1 MMAKKLIYS
10 ILAITIVGNLVAT
23 SISQAAAP
31 ACHVIAP
38 IIDKDPKGLNIRS
51 DPMKDIISKIPYSD
65 YTATTTVHIIDAK
78 QGWLKID
85 EWSDGSVTAT
95 LKDNAWIY
103 GSLIA
108 TARAVYDKP
117 LCPNCD
123 NPKKIGQ
130 LREDAKVKILNCNE
144 YGWLFAQG
152 ISTEGEEL
160 EGWLPPYNESPS
172 KATVTFQNQTN
183 EPKTEGRCYHA
194 KGYITD
200 QDQNGLNVRAEPYV
214 KAEVISKIPHNDYSI
229 TSIVDIADA
238 QNGWLKLRQWT
249 DGAVITTF
257 AGNAWIYGKLV
268 ATLVKVGGDN
278 NIYAAAVHTARKSG
292 QFVPGRVVK
301 VLDCGNEWL
310 FVQGQ
315 STEGKRVKGWLS
327 PYGQSLIPY
336 AE

>member
-1 MMAKKLIYS
+1 MMARKLIYS
-10 ILAITIVGNLVAT
+10 ILAITMVGNLVTT
-23 SISQAAAP
+23 SISQAAP

-38 IIDKDPKGLNIRS
+38 IIDKDPKGLSIRNN
-51 DPMKDIISKIPYSD
+51 PMKDIVSKIPYGD
-65 YTATTTVHIIDAK
+65 YTATTSVHIIDAK
-78 QGWLKID
+78 NGWLKID

-95 LKDNAWIY
+95 LKEEAWIY
-103 GSLIA
+103 GGLIA
-108 TARAVYDKP
+108 VVSAVYDKP
-117 LCPNCD
+117 FCQNCD

-144 YGWLFAQG
+144 YGWLFVKG
-152 ISTEGEEL
+152 ISTEGENL

-172 KATVTFQNQTN
+172 SVIATTQKPTD
-183 EPKTEGRCYHA
+183 ELKTAGRCYHA

-200 QDQNGLNVRAEPYV
+200 QDHNGLNVRAEPYV

-249 DGAVITTF
+249 DGAVITSF
-257 AGNAWIYGKLV
+257 SSNAWIYGKLV

-292 QFVPGRVVK
+292 QFVPGRAVK

-310 FVQGQ
+310 FVLGQ